1 MKPCPSSLTTSIF
14 SFELQAKY
22 VAARIFSLFV
32 EHKSARPSLVRPQV
46 SASALGWSSPPRH
59 GLKINVDAAVG
70 PRFSVIATVTREW
83 RGKVVF
89 AGSRKVNTT
98 IPLQAEAE
106 AVRWALS
113 LVSDLRCDSV
123 YVETDSQ
130 VVAKLLSNSS
140 MPPPWRIKFLCSDL
154 RSFLSSYSNVAIRW
168 VRRICNEAAHILAKW
183 SFFFF
188 FCNFYG
194 SFDVSFSLN
203 CFFFV
208 VLRESSGLL

>member
-1 MKPCPSSLTTSIF
+1 MDINLEGF
-14 SFELQAKY
+14 
-22 VAARIFSLFV
+22 AARIFSLFV

-46 SASALGWSSPPRH
+46 SASALGWSSPPWH

-70 PRFSVIATVTREW
+70 PRFSVIATVTGDW

-113 LVSDLRCDSV
+113 LVSDLRCDSI
-123 YVETDSQ
+123 YVEMDSQ

-140 MPPPWRIKFLCSDL
+140 MPPP
-154 RSFLSSYSNVAIRW
+154 
-168 VRRICNEAAHILAKW
+168 
-183 SFFFF
+183 
-188 FCNFYG
+188 
-194 SFDVSFSLN
+194 
-203 CFFFV
+203 
-208 VLRESSGLL
+208 